1 MAINKA
7 RTSWWMKAILIL
19 IVVAFV
25 TSFISIVASP
35 FAGKTANNQQQTTPQ
50 ANSAEQINAEYQ
62 PQVQA
67 LSKVL
72 ASEPTSYTIL
82 VSLGN
87 AYFDWAAKMQSAS
100 QTTTSAAGAETALW
114 AGAKDAYSKAVKVK
128 PGDSGVSIDY
138 AVATFYSGDAPGA
151 IAIAEGVTAA
161 DPKFAPAW
169 YNLGVF
175 YEYTGDN
182 TKAIADFE
190 KYLQLDPS
198 GKQGNATVARERVA
212 KLKAGK

>member
-7 RTSWWMKAILIL
+7 RTKWWMKAILIL
-19 IVVAFV
+19 IVIAFV
-25 TSFISIVASP
+25 TSFVSIVASP
-35 FAGKTANNQQQTTPQ
+35 FAGKTANTQQPATA
-50 ANSAEQINAEYQ
+50 ANSVEQINAEYQ

-100 QTTTSAAGAETALW
+100 QTTTSSAGADTALW
-114 AGAKDAYSKAVKVK
+114 AAAKDAYGKAVKVK
-128 PGDSGVSIDY
+128 PGDSAVSIDY
-138 AVATFYSGDAPGA
+138 AVTTFYSGDAPGA
-151 IAIAEGVTAA
+151 IAIAEGVAQAQPT
-161 DPKFAPAW
+161 FAPAW

-175 YEYTGDN
+175 YEFTANN
-182 TKAIADFE
+182 TKAIAAFE
-190 KYLQLDPS
+190 KYLQLDPG
-198 GKQGNATVARERVA
+198 GKQGNATVARERIA
-212 KLKAGK
+212 KLKASK

>member
-7 RTSWWMKAILIL
+7 RTKWWMKAILIL
-19 IVVAFV
+19 IVIAFV
-25 TSFISIVASP
+25 TSFVSIVASP
-35 FAGKTANNQQQTTPQ
+35 FGGKTANNQQPANP
-50 ANSAEQINAEYQ
+50 ANSVEQINAEYQ

-100 QTTTSAAGAETALW
+100 QTTTSSAGADTALW
-114 AGAKDAYSKAVKVK
+114 AAAKDAYGKAVKVK
-128 PGDSGVSIDY
+128 PGDSAVSIDY
-138 AVATFYSGDAPGA
+138 AVTTFYSGDAPGA
-151 IAIAEGVTAA
+151 IAIAEGVAKAQPT
-161 DPKFAPAW
+161 FAPAW

-175 YEYTGDN
+175 YEFTANN
-182 TKAIADFE
+182 TQAIAAFE

-198 GKQGNATVARERVA
+198 GKQGNATVARERIA
-212 KLKAGK
+212 KLKASK